1 MTMRLL
7 LLGVDESLR
16 DGLAPALADA
26 GYEAWLRA
34 DLDAALIEAQASG
47 VEALLL
53 DLAAGEEAALGFLRR
68 YRAGGGAGVVL
79 VTGDAGSRLAPV
91 ALREGA
97 DAFVRRPVAPDELLW
112 TLHQA
117 EERERLRQEVARL
130 RATLGARGLEPLVVA
145 EDPKMRG
152 LLELAARAAAGDGA
166 VLITGERGTGK
177 ALLAQ
182 AMHRFSRRGDGAFV
196 AVDCDAAPD
205 LFSPGNGVSA
215 ADASSTPGDPQ
226 VLWRSASR
234 GTLLLEEILALTPE
248 SQSQLLARFMPRN
261 GNGQSNGHSNGH
273 SQGGDA
279 PDSDVRV
286 MATSCTPVDR
296 AVGEGRFR
304 PELLQRLKGAVISL
318 PPLRERAEDIP
329 ALVTHF
335 AQQVASRT
343 GRPISITPQA
353 LAALSAYVWPGNVR
367 ELRQVVERAATL
379 SPSGKLDR
387 ADFPTVVAD
396 KSLAF
401 GAGGFALRPQVEAVE
416 REAIVRALASAQG
429 TRREAARLL
438 QVSLRTLFYKLR
450 RYGLA

>member
-1 MTMRLL
+1 MRLL
-7 LLGVDESLR
+7 LLSPDESLR
-16 DGLAPALADA
+16 ESLAPALADA

-34 DLDAALIEAQASG
+34 DLDAALVEAQASG

-53 DLAAGEEAALGFLRR
+53 DLTEGEPAVLEFLRR
-68 YRAGGGAGVVL
+68 YRAGGGAGVVV
-79 VTGDAGSRLAPV
+79 VTGDAGSQLAAV

-97 DAFVRRPVAPDELLW
+97 DAFVRRPAPADELLW

-152 LLELAARAAAGDGA
+152 LLELAARAAAGDGS

-205 LFSPGNGVSA
+205 LFSPANG
-215 ADASSTPGDPQ
+215 SSGQDSSVNAGTAGDPQ
-226 VLWRSASR
+226 ALWRSASR
-234 GTLLLEEILALTPE
+234 GTLLLEEILALSSE
-248 SQSQLLARFMPRN
+248 SQNQLLARFLPRNGKGN
-261 GNGQSNGHSNGH
+261 GNGQSHT
-273 SQGGDA
+273 GDA
-279 PDSDVRV
+279 PDADVRL

-296 AVGEGRFR
+296 AVAEGRFR
-304 PELLQRLKGAVISL
+304 AELLQRLKGAVLTL
-318 PPLRERAEDIP
+318 PALRERPEDIP
-329 ALVTHF
+329 ALITHF

-353 LAALSAYVWPGNVR
+353 LASLSSYVWPGNVR

-387 ADFPTVVAD
+387 ADFPTIVAD
-396 KSLAF
+396 KSAVF
-401 GAGGFALRPQVEAVE
+401 GAGGLALRPQVEAVE

>member
-1 MTMRLL
+1 MRFLTLGPDSALL
-7 LLGVDESLR
+7 DSLKQ
-16 DGLAPALADA
+16 PLADA
-26 GYEAWLRA
+26 GYAAEHRS
-34 DLDAALIEAQASG
+34 DLAAAMVEAQASG
-47 VEALLL
+47 IEALLL
-53 DLAAGEEAALGFLRR
+53 DLEGGENSALNFLRR

-79 VTGDAGSRLAPV
+79 VTGEPGSRLAAA

-97 DAFVRRPVAPDELLW
+97 DAFVRKPAQADELLW

-152 LLELAARAAAGDGA
+152 LLELAARAAASDGS

-182 AMHRFSRRGDGAFV
+182 AMHRFSRRGDAAFV
-196 AVDCDAAPD
+196 AVDCTAAPE
-205 LFSPGNGVSA
+205 LFNPPNGA
-215 ADASSTPGDPQ
+215 NGHGPDGATATGDPQ
-226 VLWRSASR
+226 ALWRSASH
-234 GTLLLEEILALTPE
+234 GTLLLEEIFSLSSE
-248 SQSQLLARFMPRN
+248 SQQQLMSRYWQKN
-261 GNGQSNGHSNGH
+261 GNGNGNG
-273 SQGGDA
+273 GGHADEV
-279 PDSDVRV
+279 SDVRV
-286 MATSCTPVDR
+286 MATAIAMPEPEEAAPR
-296 AVGEGRFR
+296 G
-304 PELLQRLKGAVISL
+304 ELLQRLKGAVITL
-318 PPLRERAEDIP
+318 PPLRERPDDIP

-353 LAALSAYVWPGNVR
+353 LAGLSSYVWPGNVR

-379 SPSGKLDR
+379 SATGRLDR
-387 ADFPTVVAD
+387 ADFPTIA
-396 KSLAF
+396 AEGPGGF
-401 GAGGFALRPQVEAVE
+401 GPGGFALKPQVEAVE
-416 REAIVRALASAQG
+416 REAIVRALASAHG

>member
-1 MTMRLL
+1 MRILV
-7 LLGVDESLR
+7 LGPEDSFRANVC
-16 DGLAPALADA
+16 PALEEA
-26 GYEAWLRA
+26 GYEVRLRREA
-34 DLDAALIEAQASG
+34 EAALVEAQASA

-53 DLAAGEEAALGFLRR
+53 DLDVFEAGILGFLRR
-68 YRAGGGAGVVL
+68 YRASGGAGIVIV
-79 VTGDAGSRLAPV
+79 AGGPGATALAGI

-97 DAFVRRPVAPDELLW
+97 DGFVRKPTEPDELL
-112 TLHQA
+112 LALRQA

-145 EDPKMRG
+145 EDPKTRG
-152 LLELAARAAAGDGA
+152 LLELAARAAAADGS

-205 LFSPGNGVSA
+205 LFTPTAGSGRE
-215 ADASSTPGDPQ
+215 ADTPPPLAGDPQ
-226 VLWRSASR
+226 SLWRSANR
-234 GTLLLEEILALTPE
+234 GTLLLEEVVSLSLDSQAHLLSRLGGRSGAGTNSKSPE
-248 SQSQLLARFMPRN
+248 
-261 GNGQSNGHSNGH
+261 H
-273 SQGGDA
+273 
-279 PDSDVRV
+279 DVRV
-286 MATSCTPVDR
+286 MATSRMPVDN
-296 AVGEGRFR
+296 AVGEGRFQAD
-304 PELLQRLKGAVISL
+304 LLQRLRGVLISL

-343 GRPISITPQA
+343 GRPVSITPQA
-353 LAALSAYVWPGNVR
+353 LAGLSVYSWPGNVR
-367 ELRQVVERAATL
+367 ELRQIVERAATL

-387 ADFPTVVAD
+387 GDFPILTAELPSASGVG
-396 KSLAF
+396 
-401 GAGGFALRPQVEAVE
+401 GAYALKPQVEAVE
-416 REAIVRALASAQG
+416 RDAILRALTATKG
-429 TRREAARLL
+429 TRRDAARLL

>member
-1 MTMRLL
+1 MRILV
-7 LLGVDESLR
+7 LGPEESFR
-16 DGLAPALADA
+16 ANVCPALEEA
-26 GYEAWLRA
+26 GYEVRLRQEPE
-34 DLDAALIEAQASG
+34 AALVEAQASA

-53 DLAAGEEAALGFLRR
+53 DLDVFEAGILGFLRR
-68 YRAGGGAGVVL
+68 YRASGGAGIVIV
-79 VTGDAGSRLAPV
+79 AGGPGATALAGV

-97 DAFVRRPVAPDELLW
+97 DGFIRKPTEPDELL
-112 TLHQA
+112 LALRQA
-117 EERERLRQEVARL
+117 EDRERLRQEVARL

-145 EDPKMRG
+145 EDPKTRG
-152 LLELAARAAAGDGA
+152 LLELAARAAAADGA

-205 LFSPGNGVSA
+205 LFSP
-215 ADASSTPGDPQ
+215 ASGSNPSDPDSPPTLSGDPQ
-226 VLWRSASR
+226 ALWRSANR
-234 GTLLLEEILALTPE
+234 GTLLLEEVVSLSLD
-248 SQSQLLARFMPRN
+248 SQAQLLTRLGGKN
-261 GNGQSNGHSNGH
+261 GTGPNSRSPEH
-273 SQGGDA
+273 
-279 PDSDVRV
+279 DVRI
-286 MATSCTPVDR
+286 MATSCTPVDN
-296 AVGEGRFR
+296 AVGEGRFQAD
-304 PELLQRLKGAVISL
+304 LLQRLRGVLITL

-343 GRPISITPQA
+343 GRPVSISPQA
-353 LAALSAYVWPGNVR
+353 LAGLTAYSWPGNVR
-367 ELRQVVERAATL
+367 ELRQIVERAATL

-387 ADFPTVVAD
+387 GDFPVLTAELSSGSGVG
-396 KSLAF
+396 
-401 GAGGFALRPQVEAVE
+401 GAYALKPQVEAVE
-416 REAIVRALASAQG
+416 RDAILRALTATKG

>member
-1 MTMRLL
+1 MRFLTLGPDSALL
-7 LLGVDESLR
+7 DSLKE
-16 DGLAPALADA
+16 PLADA
-26 GYEAWLRA
+26 GYAAEHRN
-34 DLDAALIEAQASG
+34 DLAAAMVEAQASG
-47 VEALLL
+47 IEALLL
-53 DLAAGEEAALGFLRR
+53 DLEGGESSALNFLRR

-79 VTGDAGSRLAPV
+79 VAGEPGSRLAAA

-97 DAFVRRPVAPDELLW
+97 DAFVRKPAKADELLW
-112 TLHQA
+112 TLHHA

-152 LLELAARAAAGDGA
+152 LLELAARAAASDGS

-196 AVDCDAAPD
+196 AVDCTAAPE
-205 LFSPGNGVSA
+205 LFNPPNGA
-215 ADASSTPGDPQ
+215 NGHGPDGATATGDPQ
-226 VLWRSASR
+226 ALWRSASH
-234 GTLLLEEILALTPE
+234 GTLLLEEIFSLSSE
-248 SQSQLLARFMPRN
+248 SQQQLMSKYWQKN
-261 GNGQSNGHSNGH
+261 GNGNGNG
-273 SQGGDA
+273 GGNGGHHEA
-279 PDSDVRV
+279 AEVSDVRV
-286 MATSCTPVDR
+286 MATAIALPEPAEAAPR
-296 AVGEGRFR
+296 G
-304 PELLQRLKGAVISL
+304 ELLQRLKGAVITL
-318 PPLRERAEDIP
+318 PPLRERPDDIP

-353 LAALSAYVWPGNVR
+353 LAGLSSYMWPGNVR

-379 SPSGKLDR
+379 SATGRLDR
-387 ADFPTVVAD
+387 ADFPTIA
-396 KSLAF
+396 SESSAGF
-401 GAGGFALRPQVEAVE
+401 GASGFALKPQVEAVE
-416 REAIVRALASAQG
+416 REAIVRALASAHG

>member
-1 MTMRLL
+1 MRLL
-7 LLGVDESLR
+7 LLSADDSLR
-16 DGLAPALADA
+16 ERLAPALAEA

-53 DLAAGEEAALGFLRR
+53 DLAAGEGPALGFLRR
-68 YRAGGGAGVVL
+68 YRSGGGAGVVM
-79 VTGDAGSRLAPV
+79 VTGETGNPLAAA

-97 DAFVRRPVAPDELLW
+97 DAFVRRPVAADELLW

-205 LFSPGNGVSA
+205 LFSPANGA
-215 ADASSTPGDPQ
+215 AGPEAGSGDPQ
-226 VLWRSASR
+226 ALWRSASR
-234 GTLLLEEILALTPE
+234 GTLLLEEILALSPD
-248 SQSQLLARFMPRN
+248 SQQQLVARFLPRSGN
-261 GNGQSNGHSNGH
+261 GNGNGHSH
-273 SQGGDA
+273 AGDA
-279 PDSDVRV
+279 PEADVRL

-304 PELLQRLKGAVISL
+304 AELLQRLKAVTITL
-318 PPLRERAEDIP
+318 PPLRERPEDIP
-329 ALVTHF
+329 ALVAHF

-353 LAALSAYVWPGNVR
+353 LAGLSSYVWPGNVR

-379 SPSGKLDR
+379 SPTGKLDR
-387 ADFPTVVAD
+387 ADFPTIVAD
-396 KSLAF
+396 KSAGF
-401 GAGGFALRPQVEAVE
+401 AGGFALRPQVEAIE

>member
-1 MTMRLL
+1 MRLL
-7 LLGVDESLR
+7 LLSPDDSLQPR
-16 DGLAPALADA
+16 LAPALAEA
-26 GYEAWLRA
+26 GYEAVCRHE
-34 DLDAALIEAQASG
+34 LDAALVEAQASA
-47 VEALLL
+47 VSALLL
-53 DLAAGEEAALGFLRR
+53 DLAAGEAAVLGFVRR
-68 YRAGGGAGVVL
+68 YRSGGGAGILL
-79 VTGDAGSRLAPV
+79 VTGEPGAPLAAA

-97 DAFVRRPVAPDELLW
+97 DGFVRKPPMPDELLW

-152 LLELAARAAAGDGA
+152 LLELAARAAAADGA

-205 LFSPGNGVSA
+205 LFSASNGSSGNG
-215 ADASSTPGDPQ
+215 DASGEPLPVDPAS
-226 VLWRSASR
+226 LWRSANR
-234 GTLLLEEILALTPE
+234 GTLLLEEVVALSPE
-248 SQSQLLARFMPRN
+248 SQNQLLTRLGPAN
-261 GNGQSNGHSNGH
+261 GNGQTRS
-273 SQGGDA
+273 A
-279 PDSDVRV
+279 AESDVRV
-286 MATSCTPVDR
+286 MATSCSPVDR

-304 PELLQRLKGAVISL
+304 PELLQRLKSVVISL
-318 PPLRERAEDIP
+318 PPLRERPEDIP

-353 LAALSAYVWPGNVR
+353 LAALSVYLWPGNVR

-387 ADFPTVVAD
+387 ADFPTLVAEYGG
-396 KSLAF
+396 SF
-401 GAGGFALRPQVEAVE
+401 GGGAGGFGLKPQVEAVE
-416 REAIVRALASAQG
+416 REAIVRALASAHG

>member
-1 MTMRLL
+1 MRLL
-7 LLGVDESLR
+7 LLGSDASLR
-16 DGLAPALADA
+16 DRLGSALTDA
-26 GYEAWLRA
+26 GYEASHRG
-34 DLDAALIEAQASG
+34 DLDAALVEAQASG

-53 DLAAGEEAALGFLRR
+53 DLATGEAASLGFLRR

-79 VTGDAGSRLAPV
+79 VTGESGSRLAAA

-205 LFSPGNGVSA
+205 LFSPLP
-215 ADASSTPGDPQ
+215 ASPAPAGTGAGDPQ

-234 GTLLLEEILALTPE
+234 GTLLLEEVLALSAE
-248 SQSQLLARFMPRN
+248 SQNQLLARFLPRN
-261 GNGQSNGHSNGH
+261 GNGSGNGHGNGH
-273 SQGGDA
+273 KHEPGA
-279 PDSDVRV
+279 EADVRL

-304 PELLQRLKGAVISL
+304 PELLQRLKGAILTL
-318 PPLRERAEDIP
+318 PPLRERPEDIP

-353 LAALSAYVWPGNVR
+353 LAGLSSYVWPGNVR

-387 ADFPTVVAD
+387 ADFPTIVAD
-396 KSLAF
+396 KSAVF

>member
-1 MTMRLL
+1 MRLL
-7 LLGVDESLR
+7 LLGPDDSLQSS
-16 DGLAPALADA
+16 LAPALAEA
-26 GYEAWLRA
+26 GYEAVCRRE
-34 DLDAALIEAQASG
+34 LDAALVEAQASAAS
-47 VEALLL
+47 ALLL
-53 DLAAGEEAALGFLRR
+53 DLAAGEAAVLSFVRR
-68 YRAGGGAGVVL
+68 YRSGGGAGILL
-79 VTGDAGSRLAPV
+79 VTGEPGAPLAAA

-97 DAFVRRPVAPDELLW
+97 DAFIRKPPTPDELLW

-152 LLELAARAAAGDGA
+152 LLELAARAAAADGA

-205 LFSPGNGVSA
+205 LFSSSNGPNGNG
-215 ADASSTPGDPQ
+215 DASGEPLKVDPAS
-226 VLWRSASR
+226 LWRSASR
-234 GTLLLEEILALTPE
+234 GTLLLEEVVALSPE
-248 SQSQLLARFMPRN
+248 SQNELLSRLAPSN
-261 GNGQSNGHSNGH
+261 GNGQDGS
-273 SQGGDA
+273 A
-279 PDSDVRV
+279 AEADVRV
-286 MATSCTPVDR
+286 MATSCAPVDR

-304 PELLQRLKGAVISL
+304 PELLQRLKSVVICL
-318 PPLRERAEDIP
+318 PPLRERPEDIP

-353 LAALSAYVWPGNVR
+353 LAGLSAYLWPGNVR

-387 ADFPTVVAD
+387 ADFPT
-396 KSLAF
+396 LATEQGGSF
-401 GAGGFALRPQVEAVE
+401 GGPTGFALKPQVEAIE
-416 REAIVRALASAQG
+416 REAIVRALASAHG

>member
-1 MTMRLL
+1 MRILIL
-7 LLGVDESLR
+7 SSDATLR
-16 DGLAPALADA
+16 ETLTAPFADA
-26 GYEAWLRA
+26 GYEARLRP
-34 DLDAALIEAQASG
+34 DLDAGLIEAQASA
-47 VEALLL
+47 VEALLVDL
-53 DLAAGEEAALGFLRR
+53 DAGEPAVLGFLRR
-68 YRAGGGAGVVL
+68 YRAGGGAGVV
-79 VTGDAGSRLAPV
+79 VVMGDAASRLSAA

-97 DAFVRRPVAPDELLW
+97 NGFVRKPPVADELLW

-152 LLELAARAAAGDGA
+152 LLELAARAAAADGA

-196 AVDCDAAPD
+196 AVDCDATPD
-205 LFSPGNGVSA
+205 LFSPPSVSNSYDGEVGPIA
-215 ADASSTPGDPQ
+215 GDPQ
-226 VLWRSASR
+226 SLWRSANR
-234 GTLLLEEILALTPE
+234 GTLLLEEILALSPE
-248 SQSQLLARFMPRN
+248 SQSQLLSRYWARPVN
-261 GNGQSNGHSNGH
+261 GNGSTMTAA
-273 SQGGDA
+273 DA
-279 PDSDVRV
+279 DVRV
-286 MATSCTPVDR
+286 MATSCEPVDR

-304 PELLQRLKGAVISL
+304 SDLLQRLKGAVITL
-318 PPLRERAEDIP
+318 PPLRERPEDIP

-353 LAALSAYVWPGNVR
+353 LAGLSAYVWPGNVR

-387 ADFPTVVAD
+387 ADFPTIAAD
-396 KSLAF
+396 KSTAYGL
-401 GAGGFALRPQVEAVE
+401 GGFALRPQVEAIE
-416 REAIVRALASAQG
+416 REAIARALASAQG

>member
-1 MTMRLL
+1 MRILIL
-7 LLGVDESLR
+7 SSDATLR
-16 DGLAPALADA
+16 DSLTAPFADA
-26 GYEAWLRA
+26 GYEARLRP
-34 DLDAALIEAQASG
+34 DLDAGLIEAQASA
-47 VEALLL
+47 VEALLVDL
-53 DLAAGEEAALGFLRR
+53 DAGEAAVLGFLRR
-68 YRAGGGAGVVL
+68 YRAGGGAGVV
-79 VTGDAGSRLAPV
+79 VVMGDAASRLSAA

-97 DAFVRRPVAPDELLW
+97 DGFVRKPPVADELLW

-152 LLELAARAAAGDGA
+152 LLELAARAAAADGA

-196 AVDCDAAPD
+196 AVDCDATPD
-205 LFSPGNGVSA
+205 LFSPP
-215 ADASSTPGDPQ
+215 DASNGYDGEVGPIAGDPQ
-226 VLWRSASR
+226 SLWRSANR
-234 GTLLLEEILALTPE
+234 GTLLLEEILALSPE
-248 SQSQLLARFMPRN
+248 SQSQLLSRYWARPAN
-261 GNGQSNGHSNGH
+261 GKGQSMT
-273 SQGGDA
+273 A
-279 PDSDVRV
+279 LEADVRV
-286 MATSCTPVDR
+286 MATSCEPVDR

-304 PELLQRLKGAVISL
+304 SDLLQRLKGAVITL
-318 PPLRERAEDIP
+318 PPLRERPEDIP

-353 LAALSAYVWPGNVR
+353 LAGLSAYVWPGNVR

-387 ADFPTVVAD
+387 ADFPTIVAD
-396 KSLAF
+396 KSTAYGL
-401 GAGGFALRPQVEAVE
+401 GGLALRPQVEAVE
-416 REAIVRALASAQG
+416 REAIARALASAQG